1 MSFMAAEVQT
11 LQDYESTTSALTS
24 VDAQYHLSNA
34 KAIDLIAEEFGT
46 KNKVWSPYNN
56 YSWISIQ

>member
-24 VDAQYHLSNA
+24 VDAQYHLSNV
-34 KAIDLIAEEFGT
+34 KAIDLIAEEFGS
-46 KNKVWSPYNN
+46 KNKVRSPYTF
-56 YSWISIQ
+56 